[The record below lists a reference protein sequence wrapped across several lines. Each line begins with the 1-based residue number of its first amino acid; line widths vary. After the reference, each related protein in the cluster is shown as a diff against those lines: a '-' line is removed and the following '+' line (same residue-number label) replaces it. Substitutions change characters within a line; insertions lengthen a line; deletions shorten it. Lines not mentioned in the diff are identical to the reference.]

1 MKKNLILSLLL
12 LLPAFMMQ
20 SCLHN
25 QEDKVDEVSSQRL
38 KEYLQKAK
46 NVLTSAEHGWL
57 FEIFPKNTQEYG
69 GYAFICKFDEMTAT
83 ITAEPLPGTGAPSG
97 TDECYYKLGTENGPV
112 LIFDTYSPIMHYFAE
127 GTGSGYQ
134 AYGGDTEYVIDE
146 ITDDVIKVHGARS
159 KNKYYLYRLTVP
171 ADEYLAARS
180 EFESAYLDPA
190 DAYYTCIT
198 GTINGEAFEGEFL
211 TSRQMEYTVG
221 DATGLSTKAF
231 VYTDEGIRLY
241 SAITIGGVKIREFK
255 YNFDDHSYT
264 AIDEDGK
271 EYPLEGSF
279 PQWVINYDEWAGS
292 YEFYISSTTDTKVI
306 STMDVE
312 LVPVA
317 DRSVYLMKGV
327 NPNYDLTLNYN
338 KAENFLEL
346 QPQLIGEPLANGHVV
361 LLAGRSPVQ
370 PNGSRYVHYG
380 LYTTTI
386 ASGMKTYWN
395 EEEQMFK
402 WIDNGKWGSYKI
414 DSYIIYVF
422 NGKTRVGQISL
433 SGEQGAYAING
444 AALIYAMHGLKRK

>member
-25 QEDKVDEVSSQRL
+25 QEDKFDEVSSQRL

-46 NVLTSAEHGWL
+46 NVLTSAEYGWL

-83 ITAEPLPGTGAPSG
+83 ITAEPLPGTNAPSG
-97 TDECYYKLGTENGPV
+97 TDECYYKLGTE
-112 LIFDTYSPIMHYFAE
+112 YSPIMHYFAE
-127 GTGSGYQ
+127 GTDKVYQ

-180 EFESAYLDPA
+180 EFESAYLDRT
-190 DAYYTCIT
+190 DGFYTSIT

-271 EYPLEGSF
+271 EYPLEGSI
-279 PQWVINYDEWAGS
+279 PQWVFNYDEWVGS
-292 YEFYISSTTDTKVI
+292 YEFYISSTSNTKVI

-317 DRSVYLMKGV
+317 DRSVLLMKGV

-346 QPQLIGEPLANGHVV
+346 QPQLIGKPLANGNVV
-361 LLAGRSPVQ
+361 LLAGWA
-370 PNGSRYVHYG
+370 NGPGYLHYG
-380 LYTTTI
+380 LYTTTT
-386 ASGMKTYWN
+386 ASGMKTYWS
-395 EEEQMFK
+395 EADQMFK
-402 WIDNGKWGSYKI
+402 WVDNGKWGSYKMNA
-414 DSYIIYVF
+414 YILYVF
-422 NGKTRVGQISL
+422 NAKTRVGQISL

-444 AALIYAMHGLKRK
+444 AARIYAMHGLKRK